1 MWKGGVLGQIEG
13 LNFDGRK
20 KRTTVKTKIIE
31 RVNLESVNL
40 ESTTLYARFRA
51 VLLNFL
57 LSSFPLPNSPSLY
70 ISDVGEGEPQ
80 NKASRYTSS
89 TLLRHHFPAFG
100 KQDCF
105 LLSCLP
111 KVTLLSAFL
120 LSFFSLKSLNSL
132 SLSTSFLILLSGSRK
147 AESNPAFQ
155 KQESSALKVCFIYI

>member
-40 ESTTLYARFRA
+40 ESTTLYVRFRA

-70 ISDVGEGEPQ
+70 ISDIGEDEPQ
-80 NKASRYTSS
+80 KKPLDIHRA
-89 TLLRHHFPAFG
+89 HF
-100 KQDCF
+100 
-105 LLSCLP
+105 
-111 KVTLLSAFL
+111 
-120 LSFFSLKSLNSL
+120 
-132 SLSTSFLILLSGSRK
+132 
-147 AESNPAFQ
+147 
-155 KQESSALKVCFIYI
+155 

>member
-1 MWKGGVLGQIEG
+1 MESSFRVVLFNGQKAQKWKVGKH
-13 LNFDGRK
+13 NP
-20 KRTTVKTKIIE
+20 
-31 RVNLESVNL
+31 
-40 ESTTLYARFRA
+40 YASFRA

-70 ISDVGEGEPQ
+70 ISDVGEDEPQ

-120 LSFFSLKSLNSL
+120 LSFFSLKILNSP
-132 SLSTSFLILLSGSRK
+132 SSSTLDVGADKPLNEAS
-147 AESNPAFQ
+147 
-155 KQESSALKVCFIYI
+155 